1 MSRLIKIRCGATLS
15 GIANVGDNP
24 TFKAQR
30 RRLEVFIDDFSGDI
44 YGEEIFV
51 AFVSKIR
58 DEKIFANVDDLRAQ
72 LNDDLRFMRNVTAD

>member
-15 GIANVGDNP
+15 GIANV
-24 TFKAQR
+24 
-30 RRLEVFIDDFSGDI
+30 GDI

>member
-1 MSRLIKIRCGATLS
+1 MAQLIKIHGQIFN

-30 RRLEVFIDDFSGDI
+30 RRLEVFIDKFSGDI

-51 AFVSKIR
+51 AFVSKLR
-58 DEKIFANVDDLRAQ
+58 DEKIFAGVDELKAQ
-72 LNDDLRFMRNVTAD
+72 LNEDLRTMQNVTAD